1 MFSLKNHLFSDF
13 KVRSARRNNATDKSR
28 IAAVVAAIDG
38 AVDRWS
44 MSTQNYADVLEM
56 FDPALP

>member
-38 AVDRWS
+38 AVDRG
-44 MSTQNYADVLEM
+44 V
-56 FDPALP
+56 